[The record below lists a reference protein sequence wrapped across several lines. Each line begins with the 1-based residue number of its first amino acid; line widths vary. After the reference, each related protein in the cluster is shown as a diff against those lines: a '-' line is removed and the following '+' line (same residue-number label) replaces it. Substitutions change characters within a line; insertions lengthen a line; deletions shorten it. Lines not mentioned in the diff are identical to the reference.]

1 MARTFTL
8 AALLRLRHIEQDSAT
23 GALSAAN
30 ARLRDHQSRRARARI
45 ELGGTPTDPA
55 NAAALNAVAAARAAS
70 RGMLADLESLELH
83 ELGVV
88 STARQQLDAARA
100 RAISLEKLAEKH
112 DQLAAAEDLRVE
124 QTIIDELASTSW
136 HRERKATSR

>member
-88 STARQQLDAARA
+88 STARQQLDDARA

-112 DQLAAAEDLRVE
+112 DQLAAAEDLRAE

-136 HRERKATSR
+136 HRERKATS